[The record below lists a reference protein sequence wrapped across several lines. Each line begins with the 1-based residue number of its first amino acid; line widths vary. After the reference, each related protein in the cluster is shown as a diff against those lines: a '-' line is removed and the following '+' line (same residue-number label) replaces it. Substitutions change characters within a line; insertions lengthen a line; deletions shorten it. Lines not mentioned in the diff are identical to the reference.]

1 MSNDPHLASVRQRIG
16 PFILEWCAARLERAP
31 EFRADDLR
39 RAVHAELG
47 CAPGS
52 ADRILRTLRQSGELS
67 YSVVSRSRSLY
78 RIEWVGTDPT
88 PKPEVWP
95 VEQTT
100 LFGGRR

>member
-1 MSNDPHLASVRQRIG
+1 MSNDSHLATVRQRIG
-16 PFILEWCAARLERAP
+16 PFILEWCAARLARAP

-52 ADRILRTLRQSGELS
+52 SDRILRTLRQAGELS

>member
-52 ADRILRTLRQSGELS
+52 SDRILRTLRQSGELS